1 MSQEKIDHLLGK
13 FVSGGLTETEQQ
25 ELSDCLRSLDEQ
37 QFNAVMDRYARIV
50 EQRGVPGAPDAA
62 LFGRIRER
70 IGEMEMTASP
80 RRRTRWWAAAAA
92 MLVLLSAGAYLF
104 NKQPKQ
110 VASTTPAA
118 DSARRQILPGG
129 NKAVLTLANGST
141 IVLDEAA
148 DGTLAQQGGS
158 KVVKLGSGQLAY
170 VGGAGETSAS
180 VYNTIATPRGGQYR
194 IALGD
199 GTQVWLNAA
208 SSIRYPAVF
217 GGGDRKVEI
226 TGEAYFEVAKDE
238 KRPFRVS
245 VNGSMEIQVLGTHF
259 NVNAYEDEANIR
271 TTLLEGKVSLG
282 VNGKRQLLRPGQQG
296 IVKGAAISVQEV
308 DTEEAVAW
316 KEGMFSFSNADL
328 RTVMRQLSRWYDVE
342 VVYEGGGGKAE
353 FVGKIQR
360 SLNLA
365 DVLYALRKNDVHFRI
380 EGRKIIVK
388 Q

>member
-13 FVSGGLTETEQQ
+13 FVSGGLTETEQH
-25 ELSDCLRSLDEQ
+25 ELSGCLQSLNEQ
-37 QFNAVMDRYARIV
+37 QFNAVMERYARIV

-62 LFGRIRER
+62 LFERIRER
-70 IGEMEMTASP
+70 IGDMEAETSP
-80 RRRTRWWAAAAA
+80 RRFTRWWAAAAV
-92 MLVLLSAGAYLF
+92 MLALLSAGAYLF
-104 NKQPKQ
+104 NKQPRQ
-110 VASTTPAA
+110 TASATPGA
-118 DSARRQILPGG
+118 DSVRQEILPGG

-148 DGTLAQQGGS
+148 EGTLAQQGGS

-170 VGGAGETSAS
+170 VGGAGETSGS

-217 GGGDRKVEI
+217 SGSERKVEI

-238 KRPFRVS
+238 QRPFKVS

-259 NVNAYEDEANIR
+259 NVNAYDDEANIR
-271 TTLLEGKVSLG
+271 TTLLEGRVSLG
-282 VNGKRQLLRPGQQG
+282 VNGRRQLLQPGQQG
-296 IVKGAAISVQEV
+296 IVKGAVIDVREV

-316 KEGMFSFSNADL
+316 KEGMFSFRNADL
-328 RTVMRQLSRWYDVE
+328 RAVMRQLSRWYDVE
-342 VVYEGGGGKAE
+342 VVYEGGDGTAE

-360 SLNLA
+360 SLNLS